1 MKSPHFIKQALLT
14 VWIAVVAAPAVS
26 AQTTDFSQ
34 IRDAIERNADLLAE
48 AAALVRETN
57 SVKARAALETA
68 KRLHEASLTQL
79 RDGNALV
86 ATRAAREA
94 REAILRVIAIARREA
109 KLEEQAQK
117 SIERAVGRLEQ
128 ARGALDGAG
137 DPGDAPARKLV
148 DEAGEQLQ
156 RAQNNMR
163 EHMFEVALQ
172 LANASQ
178 ELSNRALRMLRGDA
192 LTPEIV
198 HREISRTD
206 DIIGR
211 VVEHELSTRPGL
223 ARDMDRA
230 TDLQAR
236 AKRQAAA
243 GRLRLALDQTQRARD
258 IALRALKTIG
268 ALGSDPEEVARAI
281 ALTDEVLERAYGIAR
296 DHDLQRAQETLD
308 RAREFQQRAKGQ
320 LDDGLLPAA
329 MQSTIRAREIA
340 RDALR
345 GMERPVVPE
354 TVRAALAQ
362 TDEVLERVQAALAEE
377 ENATARDFF
386 ERATARQAEATAAF
400 EAGDPRKALALTRVA
415 RNLATNALRE
425 LGRE

>member
-1 MKSPHFIKQALLT
+1 MKSPRFIKQALLT
-14 VWIAVVAAPAVS
+14 AWIAIIAAPAVS

-48 AAALVRETN
+48 ATALVRETN
-57 SVKARAALETA
+57 STKARAALETA
-68 KRLHEASLTQL
+68 KRLHEASLLQL

-117 SIERAVGRLEQ
+117 GIERAVGRLEQ

-137 DPGDAPARKLV
+137 AGDAPARKLL

-172 LANASQ
+172 LANASE
-178 ELSNRALRMLRGDA
+178 ELSKRALRMLRGDA

-198 HREISRTD
+198 HREIVRTD
-206 DIIGR
+206 DIIAR
-211 VVEHELSTRPGL
+211 VVEHELSTRPSR

-230 TDLQAR
+230 ADLQAR

-243 GRLRLALDQTQRARD
+243 GRLRLALDQTHRARD

-268 ALGSDPEEVARAI
+268 AQGSDPEAVARAI
-281 ALTDEVLERAYGIAR
+281 ALTDEVLDRALGIAR
-296 DHDLQRAQETLD
+296 EHDLGQALEDLD
-308 RAREFQQRAKGQ
+308 RAREIQKRAKDR

-329 MQSTIRAREIA
+329 MQSTMRARKIA

-362 TDEVLERVQAALAEE
+362 TDEVLQRVQAALAED
-377 ENATARDFF
+377 ENADARAFF

-415 RNLATNALRE
+415 RNLATTALRE